1 MDYVSFNNC
10 TFFMELYKLNSDHM
24 VSQQLSFHEKLLLTY
39 YTLNF
44 FQISIQC

>member
-44 FQISIQC
+44 FQISTQC